1 MNSCEKYFL
10 MRIALVITELH
21 PGGAEKC
28 FVNLACYLRSRGHQ
42 VGVWQLWPDPP
53 PERRQLAQQLDEHGI
68 VWRSGGARSTWQFIK
83 ATRWLRSELIAF
95 EPDVTQAFLF
105 HANVATSL
113 AHRRFPKRLPGR
125 LFGGVRV
132 AQPERWRQRLQ
143 RWAAWRMEKLVC
155 VSQSVAAHCHA
166 IEKIPQDKLVVIPNG
181 LELPVATT
189 DNTVGWS
196 RLGLPSDARVL
207 LFVGRLTEQ
216 KGVVEFM
223 SRAVPDL
230 LTRLP
235 EHHLVLMGDGE
246 QAAQLR
252 ATAQSLPFA
261 SRVHLV
267 GWQPQAIKWM
277 RAAELLVLPTR
288 YEGMPNVILEAMSV
302 GKSVV
307 SFAVDGVRELLG
319 NADTSDVQCVEPLD
333 WPALVE
339 AMVALASDKSL
350 QLRCGQ
356 ANLARAEQHFLLSD
370 QLARYEQLYE
380 GR

>member
-1 MNSCEKYFL
+1 

-28 FVNLACYLRSRGHQ
+28 FVNLACYLHSRGHQ
-42 VGVWQLWPDPP
+42 VEVWQLWPDPP
-53 PERRQLAQQLDEHGI
+53 PERRQLTQQLGEQGV
-68 VWRSGGARSTWQFIK
+68 VWHSGGARSTGQFIS
-83 ATRWLRSELIAF
+83 ATRWLRGELIAF

-113 AHRRFPKRLPGR
+113 AHRRFPRRLSGR
-125 LFGGVRV
+125 LFGGARV

-143 RWAAWRMEKLVC
+143 RWAAGPMEKLVC
-155 VSQSVAAHCHA
+155 VSQSVAAHCHSV
-166 IEKIPQDKLVVIPNG
+166 EKIPQDKLIVIPNG
-181 LELPVATT
+181 IELPATTT

-196 RLGLPSDARVL
+196 RLGLPSDARRVL

-216 KGVVEFM
+216 KGIVEFM

-230 LTRLP
+230 LARLP

-246 QAAQLR
+246 QSAQLR

-261 SRVHLV
+261 SRIHLV
-267 GWQPQAIKWM
+267 GWQPQAIEWM

-288 YEGMPNVILEAMSV
+288 YEGMPNAILEAMSV
-302 GKSVV
+302 GKPVV

-319 NADTSDVQCVEPLD
+319 NTDTADVQCVEPLD

-339 AMVALASDKSL
+339 ALVALARDTSL
-350 QLRCGQ
+350 QVRCGQ
-356 ANLARAEQHFLLSD
+356 ANWSRAEQHFQLSD
-370 QLARYEQLYE
+370 QLARYERLYE
-380 GR
+380 CP